1 LIGQLDQGVPGPAAS
16 GAALALQAQGLAF
29 LGAGRDGDVDRAAV
43 REGHALLA
51 ALDRVFQVDVE
62 AGLDVAALLRET
74 AGLAAAA
81 ERARAPAAAEHA
93 AEQLRE
99 VDLRPLVAVEAAATE
114 AAGVERAIAGL
125 AAEAARGLATVGV
138 DLAQVELL
146 ALLGV
151 ADDVE
156 GGADLLE
163 LLLGLL
169 VPRIGVRVMGLGE
182 LAERLADL
190 VRGRGAG
197 NAEFLIGVAR
207 QGVSSGKSGRL
218 GTALHLERPE
228 PAQACVA
235 HGSQTCRRR
244 DAPTIQRR
252 ALSDL
257 TLRAATDGASAARM
271 AAV

>member
-1 LIGQLDQGVPGPAAS
+1 LIESSIKASPGTGAA

-51 ALDRVFQVDVE
+51 ALDRLFQVNVE
-62 AGLDVAALLRET
+62 PGLDVAALLRKT
-74 AGLAAAA
+74 ASLAAAA
-81 ERARAPAAAEHA
+81 KRPPRAGLAGAEHA
-93 AEQLRE
+93 AEQLRQ
-99 VDLRPLVAVEAAATE
+99 VDLRPLLAMEAAAPE

-125 AAEAARGLATVGV
+125 AAEAARGLTTIGV
-138 DLAQVELL
+138 DLAKVELL

-169 VPRIGVRVMGLGE
+169 VPGIGVRMVGLGE
-182 LAERLADL
+182 LAKRFANL

-197 NAEFLIGVAR
+197 NAKLLIGVAR

-228 PAQACVA
+228 PCASLPVA
-235 HGSQTCRRR
+235 FGSQTCRRR
-244 DAPTIQRR
+244 DAPTVQRR
-252 ALSDL
+252 AL
-257 TLRAATDGASAARM
+257 
-271 AAV
+271 